1 VAQADI
7 QNKKESA
14 PDFGVGM
21 QYMLY
26 NEAPNMLMPMV
37 SLSVPIF
44 TKKYKSIS
52 QQNQLKYEELSS
64 QKQAVQNSLIAQL
77 QTAVKSRDAARIGVE
92 TQDKNLKQAK
102 VATEILLKNY
112 ETGTINFEDVLD
124 VQELQLK
131 FQINRIEAIVA
142 YYKQMTIINY
152 LSNSK

>member
-1 VAQADI
+1 
-7 QNKKESA
+7 
-14 PDFGVGM
+14 
-21 QYMLY
+21 
-26 NEAPNMLMPMV
+26 MLMPMV

-92 TQDKNLKQAK
+92 TQDKKLKQAK